1 MKSGNINTRNT
12 EIDIIVDLN
21 KFFLPRFP
29 DPTFLNPRLLKI
41 AQDCSRLLIGANQLI
56 RRR

>member
-12 EIDIIVDLN
+12 EMDIIVDLN

-29 DPTFLNPRLLKI
+29 DPTFLNPRLL
-41 AQDCSRLLIGANQLI
+41 IGANQLI